1 MNERTKLLL
10 SEEEINLYQS
20 KNIAIFGVGGV
31 GGYVLEALVRS
42 GFNNIYIYDFD
53 KIDES
58 NLNRQI
64 ISTIDTIGK
73 NKVEVAL
80 NRMKLIN
87 PNVNLIINNIWI
99 DKNTIKE
106 IDFNKFDYVVDAI
119 DFVEG
124 KVELIKKCH
133 ELNIKIISSMG
144 TGNKLD
150 PTKLYITDI
159 QKTNICPLARVMRHK
174 CKELGIKHLK
184 VLASTEN
191 PRKSSSNKVGSMIFV
206 PASAGL
212 LIASYIL
219 RDLIGDLNNA

>member
-1 MNERTKLLL
+1 
-10 SEEEINLYQS
+10 
-20 KNIAIFGVGGV
+20 
-31 GGYVLEALVRS
+31 
-42 GFNNIYIYDFD
+42 
-53 KIDES
+53 
-58 NLNRQI
+58 
-64 ISTIDTIGK
+64 
-73 NKVEVAL
+73 
-80 NRMKLIN
+80 
-87 PNVNLIINNIWI
+87 
-99 DKNTIKE
+99 
-106 IDFNKFDYVVDAI
+106 
-119 DFVEG
+119 
-124 KVELIKKCH
+124 
-133 ELNIKIISSMG
+133 MG

>member
-1 MNERTKLLL
+1 MNQRTELLL
-10 SEEEINLYQS
+10 TKEEINAYQTKS
-20 KNIAIFGVGGV
+20 IALFGIGGV

-42 GFNNIYIYDFD
+42 GFQNIYIYDFD
-53 KIDES
+53 KVDAS

-64 ISTIDTIGK
+64 ISTIDSIGRH
-73 NKVEVAL
+73 KVEVAL
-80 NRMKLIN
+80 ERMKSIN
-87 PNVNLIINNIWI
+87 SNINLNINNLWI
-99 DKNTIKE
+99 DKESINTI
-106 IDFNKFDYVVDAI
+106 DFKKFDYVVDAI

-124 KVELIKKCH
+124 KIEIIKKCF
-133 ELNIKIISSMG
+133 ENNIKLISSMG

-150 PTKLYITDI
+150 PSKLYITDI
-159 QKTNICPLARVMRHK
+159 QKTTICPLARVVRKK

-191 PRKSSSNKVGSMIFV
+191 PRKPSENKVGSMIFV

-219 RDLIGDLNNA
+219 RDLIGEINNA